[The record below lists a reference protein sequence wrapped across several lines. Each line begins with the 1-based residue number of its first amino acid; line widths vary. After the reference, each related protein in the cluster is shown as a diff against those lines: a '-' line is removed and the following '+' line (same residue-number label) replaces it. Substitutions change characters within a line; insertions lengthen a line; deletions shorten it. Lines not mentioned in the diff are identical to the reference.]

1 LGLANPWSPLGKAY
15 TPHTLNYQEP
25 CMRAMPFSLGGQTDA
40 GRSQTPVCCVL
51 APERS
56 FQSN

>member
-1 LGLANPWSPLGKAY
+1 MSPLGKAY
-15 TPHTLNYQEP
+15 TPHPLNYQEP
-25 CMRAMPFSLGGQTDA
+25 CMRAMPFSLGAQTDA
-40 GRSQTPVCCVL
+40 GRSQTPVCRVF